1 MLSLQTAF
9 EMLRGY
15 GTNELAIL
23 NFCIETENLYHICLM
38 KSLYLVDIFWMFL
51 QCTNQQHTILP
62 SFETPRG
69 CFETSRNAPQTEQTL
84 LISFFTAVLLS
95 QAHQT
100 ECLIAIRH
108 SWKPTHTDFYATRQK
123 QDILSILADFFA
135 ATWLYKKGSLHTWL
149 DTCIHVAR

>member
-1 MLSLQTAF
+1 
-9 EMLRGY
+9 
-15 GTNELAIL
+15 
-23 NFCIETENLYHICLM
+23 
-38 KSLYLVDIFWMFL
+38 MFL

-108 SWKPTHTDFYATRQK
+108 SWKPTHSEFHATRKSKTFSPYWLISLQLHGCTRKGHSTLGWTHAFMWRDNPMENQIILLAMNLAAQTNVEPHVKLKMLNCLK
-123 QDILSILADFFA
+123 QGALNLLPDKTI
-135 ATWLYKKGSLHTWL
+135 
-149 DTCIHVAR
+149 